1 MTESTRHRVAPDARD
16 LRSSSDS
23 WPFGLLVKLL
33 LGVIGAALVV
43 QVIVAFVVALAP
55 MLAFAA
61 LIAIGFFIAL
71 VLLAAHMLL

>member
-1 MTESTRHRVAPDARD
+1 MTESTRHRVAPDARE
-16 LRSSSDS
+16 LRCSSDS

-43 QVIVAFVVALAP
+43 QVIAAFVVALAP

-61 LIAIGFFIAL
+61 LLAISVLVAL

>member
-1 MTESTRHRVAPDARD
+1 MTEPTRHRVAPDARE
-16 LRSSSDS
+16 LPASSES
-23 WPFGLLVKLL
+23 WPVGLLVKLL

-61 LIAIGFFIAL
+61 LVAIGLFVAL
-71 VLLAAHMLL
+71 VLIAAHTLL